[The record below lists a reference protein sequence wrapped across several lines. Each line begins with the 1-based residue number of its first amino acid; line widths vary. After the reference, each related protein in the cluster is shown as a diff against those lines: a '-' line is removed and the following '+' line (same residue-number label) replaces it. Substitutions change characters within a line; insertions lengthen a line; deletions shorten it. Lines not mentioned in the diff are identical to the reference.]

1 MQILI
6 VGIGALGGTI
16 AARAIRTG
24 LPVRLAA
31 RNTDSAK
38 ALRRSGLR
46 VSGFGGE
53 VRADVIDIAAVE
65 DYGKGDQF
73 DLILLATKAQDTLE
87 VAPRVLRLLA
97 PGGVMLPIQNGGVA
111 RVLADGLG
119 EHRILGGFSNLGATM
134 VEPGVY
140 EQKNAGHLVIGE
152 LAGGVSERIDRV
164 ARTLGRAIE
173 VKASS
178 NITGAIWSKL
188 LINCSVTT
196 LGALC
201 SQTMRQYMETEAGK
215 KVFRR
220 TYEETLSVALST
232 GTRLERLAV
241 DPIPPGW
248 SNNSGAQADY
258 ESWVKAVIDFYGD
271 VKPSML
277 QDLERGRKTE
287 IDFIN
292 GYVMALG
299 HASGMPVPVNAAIT
313 ELVHQIERGVLQP
326 TRDRMDELADQT
338 GERIR
343 GNSI

>member
-1 MQILI
+1 MQRLT

-16 AARAIRTG
+16 AARALRAG
-24 LPVRLAA
+24 LRVRLAA
-31 RNTDSAK
+31 RNTESAEV
-38 ALRRSGLR
+38 LRRSGLR
-46 VSGFGGE
+46 VSGIGGE

-87 VAPRVLRLLA
+87 VAPHVLRLLA

-119 EHRILGGFSNLGATM
+119 EDRILGGFSNLGATM

-196 LGALC
+196 LGAPEAARYLAPVANALAPIGASVLTRSDEVTAEDIAGTVQLGVPGLSP
-201 SQTMRQYMETEAGK
+201 SQDSRFYFTYHHSATDTLD
-215 KVFRR
+215 KVNVQQLN
-220 TYEETLSVALST
+220 ENA
-232 GTRLERLAV
+232 A
-241 DPIPPGW
+241 
-248 SNNSGAQADY
+248 
-258 ESWVKAVIDFYGD
+258 
-271 VKPSML
+271 
-277 QDLERGRKTE
+277 
-287 IDFIN
+287 
-292 GYVMALG
+292 VMAVT
-299 HASGMPVPVNAAIT
+299 AYA
-313 ELVHQIERGVLQP
+313 
-326 TRDRMDELADQT
+326 LADASKA
-338 GERIR
+338 IPR
-343 GNSI
+343 GK

>member
-1 MQILI
+1 MASTQSISVRPFPPARRSGPPRYRLGPASRLTSSSRLEAAEGGPHRGDLGGSTMQILI

-16 AARAIRTG
+16 AARALRTG

-31 RNTDSAK
+31 RNTESAE

-46 VSGFGGE
+46 VSGIGGE

-87 VAPRVLRLLA
+87 VAPGV
-97 PGGVMLPIQNGGVA
+97 VMLPIQNGGVA

-119 EHRILGGFSNLGATM
+119 EDRILGGFSNLGATM

-215 KVFRR
+215 K
-220 TYEETLSVALST
+220 
-232 GTRLERLAV
+232 
-241 DPIPPGW
+241 
-248 SNNSGAQADY
+248 
-258 ESWVKAVIDFYGD
+258 
-271 VKPSML
+271 
-277 QDLERGRKTE
+277 
-287 IDFIN
+287 
-292 GYVMALG
+292 
-299 HASGMPVPVNAAIT
+299 
-313 ELVHQIERGVLQP
+313 
-326 TRDRMDELADQT
+326 
-338 GERIR
+338 
-343 GNSI
+343 